1 MFRHKVIDLRKMGLR
16 DFPASTTGG
25 GILPESIAK
34 LYLSNNYLTVVPN
47 TIFHFTSLS
56 ILDISDNKI
65 TRLPAH
71 IWNVA
76 TMEWLNASHNQIEVI
91 PGGIIDCQLL
101 ERIDFSFNP
110 IRELP
115 IELNSHALMTYI
127 SVRNTKI
134 SDISCISSIISLEE
148 LYANDCCL
156 EEITAA
162 WNLLPNLLVFQVRCE
177 TLKFENIH
185 KAVVNFVSAEFVD
198 YSVSSP
204 FFQKLCA
211 L

>member
-1 MFRHKVIDLRKMGLR
+1 
-16 DFPASTTGG
+16 
-25 GILPESIAK
+25 
-34 LYLSNNYLTVVPN
+34 
-47 TIFHFTSLS
+47 
-56 ILDISDNKI
+56 
-65 TRLPAH
+65 
-71 IWNVA
+71 
-76 TMEWLNASHNQIEVI
+76 MEWLNASHNQIEVI

-204 FFQKLCA
+204 FFSKAVCTLDCDSYFA
-211 L
+211 APKIRSPICFPSSVPSGASGKAWGIIV